1 MKMPKIKIGER
12 EMYSDDMNEEQKKIF
27 NEVMYCREIKERLS
41 YQVETMEMREAG
53 LAQMILDAEDE
64 KATDE
69 EKTS

>member
-1 MKMPKIKIGER
+1 MPKIKIGEQ

-27 NEVMYCREIKERLS
+27 NEVMYCREIKERLA

-64 KATDE
+64 KDTDE